1 MDIFQYI
8 SAHKYNK
15 HSGINQGNLGNNS
28 IDEGGR
34 SKEVGFVVTIKFL
47 LCLRHG
53 ARQLITIML
62 NSDNSLVKVP
72 QVVCLL
78 GKEMDLL
85 KYFLQ
90 IIKLL
95 SSGDGIRIRNL
106 VGLDLNLKAGLL
118 PLFFATL
125 KEE

>member
-15 HSGINQGNLGNNS
+15 HSGINEGNLRNNS

-34 SKEVGFVVTIKFL
+34 DKEDGLIVTIKFL

-53 ARQLITIML
+53 AEQFIMIML
-62 NSDNSLVKVP
+62 NSHNSLIKVP

-78 GKEMDLL
+78 GKEMGLL

-95 SSGDGIRIRNL
+95 SSGDGIRNL
-106 VGLDLNLKAGLL
+106 VGLV
-118 PLFFATL
+118 
-125 KEE
+125 

>member
-1 MDIFQYI
+1 
-8 SAHKYNK
+8 
-15 HSGINQGNLGNNS
+15 
-28 IDEGGR
+28 
-34 SKEVGFVVTIKFL
+34 
-47 LCLRHG
+47 
-53 ARQLITIML
+53 ML
-62 NSDNSLVKVP
+62 NSHNSLVKVP
-72 QVVCLL
+72 QEVCLL
-78 GKEMDLL
+78 GKEMGLF

>member
-1 MDIFQYI
+1 MR
-8 SAHKYNK
+8 
-15 HSGINQGNLGNNS
+15 NS
-28 IDEGGR
+28 
-34 SKEVGFVVTIKFL
+34 
-47 LCLRHG
+47 H
-53 ARQLITIML
+53 
-62 NSDNSLVKVP
+62 NSLVKVP

-78 GKEMDLL
+78 GREMGLL